1 MAIVTA
7 RMGSR
12 APGTTSRSYSSF
24 VAAPSAV
31 PSRRIASGASRR
43 SVGMRTSGVSSYV
56 GVEDAKRFMKALQTA
71 IGRAESE
78 LARRAK
84 LKPRKKA
91 SARSDTKDEQ
101 QATPKGT
108 LVKKGGA
115 SPAKTASA
123 VARAAAKAE
132 AAEQKAKRVAEQA
145 IEKKR
150 KLEQRALEATLKEL
164 GGRTKGRSQDDA

>member
-1 MAIVTA
+1 
-7 RMGSR
+7 
-12 APGTTSRSYSSF
+12 
-24 VAAPSAV
+24 
-31 PSRRIASGASRR
+31 
-43 SVGMRTSGVSSYV
+43 MRTSGVSSYV